1 MIFSVLSFH
10 LSVNKVKTTAI
21 YCQSCRAANN
31 LSETHCQECG
41 TRLLLVVFPNSLQY
55 DTNHVPTYYEDHLLE
70 RVTLL
75 ELRIAQISERL
86 ESAFD
91 FLQRGLDAFQKDQ
104 ILLQSLFE
112 TIKQLNPEF
121 AGILTEKSLEKR
133 SELKNKQT
141 REDKKKQILSEILTQ
156 HKNPNA
162 ELFTHLIGEGI
173 KLLAESE
180 EKQAFQMLERA
191 ALLSPDNIPL
201 HLLIAENLFRVDKY
215 AEARNHLEKIFDSAP
230 INPKIL
236 LLLGAIYADF
246 AETEKA
252 RRLLS
257 VLTGNEKTAAVVNFI
272 WGMLAAFDENWTE
285 AVAAFKEA
293 MSKTETAEAYYLIGC
308 AYFELKREP
317 TALRH
322 LQKAVSID
330 SGFSDAWFM
339 QSLIFK
345 LQEDEIKEKNA
356 FEAAVE
362 QKESGAQSLEFLQG
376 KKMLKLET
384 ALPFAHFKK
393 KNARILT
400 GGSLR
405 LTKYIREMILLAIE

>member
-1 MIFSVLSFH
+1 
-10 LSVNKVKTTAI
+10 VKTTAI

-31 LSETHCQECG
+31 LSETHCRECG

-75 ELRIAQISERL
+75 ELRITQISERL

-91 FLQRGLDAFQKDQ
+91 LLHRGLDAFQKEQ
-104 ILLQSLFE
+104 ILLQSFLE
-112 TIKQLNPEF
+112 TFDRLNPEF
-121 AGILTEKSLEKR
+121 AKTLNDKTLEIQ

-141 REDKKKQILSEILTQ
+141 EDDKKKRVLSEILMF

-162 ELFTHLIGEGI
+162 ELFTHLIKEGV
-173 KLLAESE
+173 KLLTESE

-191 ALLSPDNIPL
+191 ALLSPNNVSL

-215 AEARNHLEKIFDSAP
+215 AEARIHLEKIFDFAP
-230 INPKIL
+230 TNPNLL
-236 LLLGAIYADF
+236 LLLGAIYADY

-257 VLTGNEKTAAVVNFI
+257 ILTGSQKKSQIVNFI
-272 WGMLAAFDENWTE
+272 WGMLAAFEENWAE
-285 AVAAFKEA
+285 AIAAFKLA
-293 MSKTETAEAYYLIGC
+293 TGKTESAEAQYLIGC
-308 AYFELKREP
+308 AYFEMKRKP
-317 TALRH
+317 AALRH
-322 LQKAVSID
+322 LQKAVSLD

-339 QSLIFK
+339 QSVIYK
-345 LQEDEIKEKNA
+345 SQNNAAQEKNA
-356 FEAAVE
+356 FETAVE

-376 KKMLKLET
+376 KKMIKLEA
-384 ALPFAHFKK
+384 ALPFAHFQ
-393 KNARILT
+393 KNNTRILT

-405 LTKYIREMILLAIE
+405 LTKYIREMILHATE